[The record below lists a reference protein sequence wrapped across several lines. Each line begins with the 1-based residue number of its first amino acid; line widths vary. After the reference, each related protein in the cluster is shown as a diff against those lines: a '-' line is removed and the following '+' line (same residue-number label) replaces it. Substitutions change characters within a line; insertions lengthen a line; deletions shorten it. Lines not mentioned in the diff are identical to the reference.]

1 MRTLL
6 FTLFA
11 LLAGG
16 LCAQDTLQVN
26 WAGSLSGNESAS
38 VDLTA
43 GCSLD
48 AFEISLDIVA
58 PGSNWAGDMAIA
70 VTAPNGNRFEYGGY
84 NTGFGYVDAG
94 SWPSSWNTT
103 SDGNFTATVT
113 GLDQYGLS
121 GSGCWLVEIMNAW
134 TSGAASDCVMA
145 LDLIGLCTT
154 GDSPGCTDEGALN
167 YDPCAMIDDGTCTY
181 LRSRPVSP
189 GPRPADCPRPSS
201 SRTSAWAM

>member
-16 LCAQDTLQVN
+16 LSAQDTLQVN

-48 AFEISLDIVA
+48 ALEISLDIVA

-103 SDGNFTATVT
+103 SDGNFTATV
-113 GLDQYGLS
+113 
-121 GSGCWLVEIMNAW
+121 
-134 TSGAASDCVMA
+134 
-145 LDLIGLCTT
+145 
-154 GDSPGCTDEGALN
+154 P
-167 YDPCAMIDDGTCTY
+167 
-181 LRSRPVSP
+181 
-189 GPRPADCPRPSS
+189 
-201 SRTSAWAM
+201 